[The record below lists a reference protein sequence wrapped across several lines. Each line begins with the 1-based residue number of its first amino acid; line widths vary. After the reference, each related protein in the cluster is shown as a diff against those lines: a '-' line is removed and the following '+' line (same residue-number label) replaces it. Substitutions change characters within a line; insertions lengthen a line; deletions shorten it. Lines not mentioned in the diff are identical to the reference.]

1 MSLGYNS
8 YYMMNLKREI
18 EEIML
23 ESKRNMCIHFTLDAF
38 SEAEPKNKIEQKI
51 WGDNSIS
58 DLIQL
63 LEFNLREELYD

>member
-1 MSLGYNS
+1 MLS
-8 YYMMNLKREI
+8 LKREI

-23 ESKRNMCIHFTLDAF
+23 ESKRNMCIHFTFDAF
-38 SEAEPKNKIEQKI
+38 SVVEPKNKIEQKI

-63 LEFNLREELYD
+63 LEYYIRDQIYEEL